1 MQFQGGIGYSLGMW
15 TMIILY
21 SSDQFF
27 AIILTEIAILKCLY
41 IKKWS
46 WMVHVDDYFLST
58 FLGLFNT
65 MVVILKISVSVG
77 MGEIDGMDIFMR
89 TSGLNNTQTEPYK
102 QLSTELFHW

>member
-1 MQFQGGIGYSLGMW
+1 MW
-15 TMIILY
+15 TMVLAY
-21 SSDQFF
+21 SSDNFCIF
-27 AIILTEIAILKCLY
+27 ILTEIAILKCLY
-41 IKKWS
+41 IKNWS

-65 MVVILKISVSVG
+65 MVVILKMSVSVG

>member
-1 MQFQGGIGYSLGMW
+1 MW

-77 MGEIDGMDIFMR
+77 MGEIDGMDIFMQ

-102 QLSTELFHW
+102 QLSAELFHW